1 MSPVTLPVLTI
12 DDLMRSLQITE
23 DEILDDLL
31 YPLDHRAVKSGRAD
45 PAHRA
50 NR

>member
-1 MSPVTLPVLTI
+1 MSPITLPVPTI

-23 DEILDDLL
+23 DEVLDDLL
-31 YPLDHRAVKSGRAD
+31 YPLDHRAVKPDRPEVA
-45 PAHRA
+45 PV